1 MTLTATPVAGYRF
14 DHWIID
20 ENASAD
26 LNAAASHTDVENP
39 VIEVTVTANATYT
52 ALFTSQLMQQLYLP
66 IGAGAMTI
74 G

>member
-1 MTLTATPVAGYRF
+1 M
-14 DHWIID
+14 IID

-66 IGAGAMTI
+66 IVVRGP
-74 G
+74 